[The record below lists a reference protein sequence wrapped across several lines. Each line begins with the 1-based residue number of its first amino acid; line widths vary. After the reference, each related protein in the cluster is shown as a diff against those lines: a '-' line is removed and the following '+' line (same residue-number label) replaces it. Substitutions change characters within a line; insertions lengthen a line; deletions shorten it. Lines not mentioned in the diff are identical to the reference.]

1 MPWRVEVKEDPGG
14 LLLQEILSTHSTTL
28 LFRQKMCSSFVPL
41 LLDGSYN
48 GSPTVQ
54 LLK

>member
-28 LFRQKMCSSFVPL
+28 LFRQKMFSSCVL
-41 LLDGSYN
+41 YSSKAQYN

-54 LLK
+54 